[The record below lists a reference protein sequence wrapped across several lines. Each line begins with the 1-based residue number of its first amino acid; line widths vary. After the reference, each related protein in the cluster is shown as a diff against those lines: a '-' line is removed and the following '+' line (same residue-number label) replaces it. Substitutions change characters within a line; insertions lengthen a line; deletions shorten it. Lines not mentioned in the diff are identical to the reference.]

1 MRRSFLTLFLLAFL
15 LPPAVLQAQTYEEK
29 MARIRQEQ
37 EKKRAEI
44 NMLEA
49 RIRGYQ
55 QRVDQTEEEYDK
67 IYSQYQN
74 LNNLIALQD
83 DKIRSLEQEQ
93 MQIMTEIS
101 VTEEEIDMRED
112 ELQELI
118 DNYKKIILY
127 AYKNGRSTNLELLMT
142 SESLNQMVVRSF
154 YLKKFEEQKTKQA
167 DVIRKRKDELSDF
180 REQLEDSHDRN
191 QELISEIRLEK
202 NELGEQRQQQ
212 AQTVETLQQERS
224 RILEDLRKARQ
235 AKEELDNL
243 MNELFTDA
251 ESLRESE
258 RDRIRKLEA
267 ARQITDPTRR
277 ASEVAK
283 YITPEASISEERLN
297 EYSSMFSNARGSLD
311 WPVDSRTI
319 SKAFGNTRNP
329 LYGTTTPHPG
339 IDIVTQAGEQVRT
352 VSDGYV
358 DRITP
363 IPQYGDV
370 VIVSHGNYYTLYGN
384 LSEIYVSSGTVLRT
398 GDIIGLSGDSDTPR
412 GETLFFTIRR
422 ERQWVDPI
430 TWLSPR
436 N

>member
-1 MRRSFLTLFLLAFL
+1 MRRYVLPIFLLGLIL
-15 LPPAVLQAQTYEEK
+15 LPALSLAQTYEEK

-37 EKKRAEI
+37 EQKRAEI

-49 RIRGYQ
+49 RIRSYQ
-55 QRVDQTEEEYDK
+55 QRVNQTEEEYDK

-83 DKIRSLEQEQ
+83 DKISSLEQEQ

-101 VTEEEIDMRED
+101 ITEEEIDMRED

-118 DNYKKIILY
+118 ENYKKIILY
-127 AYKNGRSTNLELLMT
+127 AYKNGRSTNLELLLT
-142 SESLNQMVVRSF
+142 SASLNQMVVRSF
-154 YLKKFEEQKTKQA
+154 YLKKFEEQKAKQA
-167 DVIRKRKDELSDF
+167 EVIRTRKEELSDF

-202 NELGEQRQQQ
+202 DELGEQRQQQ
-212 AQTVETLQQERS
+212 AETVETLQQERS
-224 RILEDLRKARQ
+224 RILEELRKARR

-283 YITPEASISEERLN
+283 YITPESGISEDQLN
-297 EYSSMFSNARGSLD
+297 EYSSMFSSARGSLN
-311 WPVDSRTI
+311 WPVESRTI

-339 IDIVTQAGEQVRT
+339 IDIVTNAGEQVRA

-358 DRITP
+358 DRITTFNE
-363 IPQYGDV
+363 YGDV
-370 VIVSHGNYYTLYGN
+370 VLVSHGNYYTVYGN
-384 LSEIYVSSGTVLRT
+384 LSDIFVSSGTVLRS
-398 GDIIGLSGDSDTPR
+398 GDIIGLSGNSETPM
-412 GETLFFTIRR
+412 GEVLFFSIRR
-422 ERQWVDPI
+422 EQQWVDPI
-430 TWLSPR
+430 TWLTPR